1 VRKEMIM
8 KHDKH
13 FEDLLMLYFYDELSD
28 SERAGFKDHI
38 DECPVC
44 QAEIER
50 LQAIEKQIDRVPL
63 PAPTPQLLT
72 EMNRRI
78 MLELTGR
85 ERQPTMAK
93 IKDLIEDIFDSVAI
107 TMARPRYQLIA
118 VGLTFVIGIFVGK
131 LWLSTG
137 LRHNPEMLAN
147 LVNYNYQLTP
157 TEKEDVQKAFA
168 GYLLKSGGIE
178 AADLLQAD
186 QGTNSSGLV
195 EVNVKVEKNLAIKG
209 GLDDP
214 TIQNMLM
221 YAARQEPDKER
232 RLRAVRLLGQVT
244 PRPEVDETLAAVM
257 LRDAAEPIRLL
268 AAQLLDERAMTGQR
282 MEAYKSVVLNDSSAT
297 IRKLALEKLV
307 GQDDP
312 GIVPVIALVAAR
324 DEADEIRQMAR
335 DALDDLYKNNNQAQ
349 K

>member
-1 VRKEMIM
+1 M

-13 FEDLLMLYFYDELSD
+13 FNELLLLYFYNELSE
-28 SERAGFKDHI
+28 SERAGFQAHL
-38 DECPVC
+38 DECYIC

-50 LQAIEKQIDRVPL
+50 LQAFEKQIDRAPI
-63 PAPTPQLLT
+63 PAPTPQLLA
-72 EMNRRI
+72 EMNRRV
-78 MLELTGR
+78 MLEITGSK
-85 ERQPTMAK
+85 RQPMWTT
-93 IKDLIEDIFDSVAI
+93 IKEYFEELFESVTL

-118 VGLTFVIGIFVGK
+118 AGLTFVIGMFVGK

-137 LRHNPEMLAN
+137 LRHNPEVLAN

-186 QGTNSSGLV
+186 QGTNSGGLV

-221 YAARQEPDKER
+221 YSARQEPDPER

-257 LRDAAEPIRLL
+257 LRDTAEAIRLL
-268 AAQLLDERAMTGQR
+268 AAQLLDDRAMTEQR
-282 MEAYKSVVLNDSSAT
+282 IEVYKSVVLNDSSAA
-297 IRKLALEKLV
+297 IRRLALEKLV
-307 GQDDP
+307 GRGNPDV
-312 GIVPVIALVAAR
+312 VPVIALVAAR

-335 DALDDLYKNNNQAQ
+335 DALDALYTKNDQV
-349 K
+349 KKIGGY